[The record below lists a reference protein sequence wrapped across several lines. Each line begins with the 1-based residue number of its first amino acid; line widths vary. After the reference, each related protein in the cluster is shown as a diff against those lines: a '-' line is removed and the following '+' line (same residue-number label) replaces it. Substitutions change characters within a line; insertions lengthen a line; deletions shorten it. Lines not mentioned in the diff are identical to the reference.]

1 MSSVAVSESR
11 GEERSAE
18 GAVPAELKRICAHE
32 LSVTLPGFGGDILQ
46 RLSLSVRA
54 GEHVAIMGLSGTG
67 KTTLLHAL
75 AGRIPL
81 SGGSVSRV
89 GRVATIY
96 QDLRLIPSIR
106 VLDQV
111 LHGGLQEATSLAP
124 LTGFDEKLVERA
136 QGLVSRVGLSLRAHH
151 RVFQLSGGERQRV
164 AVARVLMCE
173 PTILLADEPVSALDE
188 AHARDLLSLLT
199 DLARERGLA
208 VISVLHDGW
217 LAHHYCDRVF
227 ELRSGMLHEVERER
241 HPAEGASKLTVLKSD
256 SELRSVCPMTGAACP
271 QPLKAWKQKT
281 LLVGALVLA
290 LAWALVSIP
299 ISERALE
306 GMGGRL
312 FDFIAQLLPSSISE
326 IGALPWTTLASSL
339 LETVK
344 IALLGT
350 FFGALFSMPL
360 AALVAGRTVP
370 VALRTAVRTI
380 LNAMRAVPSLLWALL
395 CTAVVGFGPLAGVIA
410 LSVYSIGYLSKFFY
424 EALESI
430 DRKPLDALRELGA
443 GRMQR
448 FLAGT
453 WPLAKVQLL
462 SSLFFVFEYNVRAA
476 SILGVVDAGGIGFYL
491 KQFVEYRQFPAV
503 LATLTLI
510 VAVVLV
516 LDNLSQQLRTRYAK
530 QV

>member
-1 MSSVAVSESR
+1 
-11 GEERSAE
+11 
-18 GAVPAELKRICAHE
+18 
-32 LSVTLPGFGGDILQ
+32 
-46 RLSLSVRA
+46 
-54 GEHVAIMGLSGTG
+54 MGLSGTG

-151 RVFQLSGGERQRV
+151 RVFQLSGGEKQRV
-164 AVARVLMCE
+164 AVARALMCE

-217 LAHHYCDRVF
+217 LAHQYCDRVF
-227 ELRSGMLHEVERER
+227 ELRSGTLHEVERER
-241 HPAEGASKLTVLKSD
+241 HPAGVSKLTVLRTD
-256 SELRSVCPMTGAACP
+256 GELRSVCPMTGTACP

-281 LLVGALVLA
+281 LLVGALALA

-299 ISERALE
+299 VSERALD
-306 GMGGRL
+306 GMGGRF
-312 FDFIAQLLPSSISE
+312 FDFVAQLLPSSFSE
-326 IGALPWTTLASSL
+326 IGALPWATLGASL

-344 IALLGT
+344 MALLGT

-360 AALVAGRTVP
+360 AALVASRSVP
-370 VALRTAVRTI
+370 IAVRTAVRTL

-395 CTAVVGFGPLAGVIA
+395 CTAVVGFGPFAGVIA

-516 LDNLSQQLRTRYAK
+516 LDNISQQLRTRYAK